1 MGDIREPTPEL
12 DRGVTNPTT
21 STVNEAATNQP
32 VNLRGTAT
40 TSSTTSSSTAQPTG
54 KNKAIQWEINR
65 DLARSFPVFVAGESG
80 KVPHAINAL
89 LLSDLVLEKGEWSY
103 KREGAPEVTLAT
115 TSTQS
120 NQVPNSGDT
129 GETRVRQTDGRG
141 SLEMSENSL
150 VLPLGVLES
159 SQALYGLDMYLNLT
173 WRYKDEI
180 GWSNSG
186 VFTVVETVEESAKRM
201 ARQIQAF
208 ETEEHLSDEVSR
220 IINGGS
226 NVIPLGPSNT
236 DLTLAPST
244 TGIASSADDEAD
256 LDDDNDEGGLS
267 IGAKAGIGAGAGVV
281 GLALIVALLWFF
293 CLRNRHKK
301 KGHVSKNP
309 YNTEGHVSEY
319 MVNKET
325 TGARVTESPHSPYS
339 DDGSLA
345 QQQQQQ
351 QQQQQLQNQTA
362 SSSPRETTA
371 FVTSVAAAP
380 SSSRHNLERQS
391 EGQDRGLS
399 EATPLAAST
408 PHSDSQQPQHEST
421 RPGARSAT
429 PQGVNSNVSHLIED
443 GMTED
448 EIRRLE
454 DEERQLDA
462 AIEQHGHGRRL
473 A

>member
-40 TSSTTSSSTAQPTG
+40 TSSTTSGSTAQPTG

-65 DLARSFPVFVAGESG
+65 DPARSFPVLVAGDSG
-80 KVPHAINAL
+80 EVPHAINAL

-141 SLEMSENSL
+141 SLEMSENSI

-186 VFTVVETVEESAKRM
+186 VFTVVETVEESDERM

-208 ETEEHLSDEVSR
+208 ETEEHLPDEVSR
-220 IINGGS
+220 ILNGGS
-226 NVIPLGPSNT
+226 NVIPLDPSNT

-244 TGIASSADDEAD
+244 TGIASSADDDAD

-319 MVNKET
+319 MVNKKT

-362 SSSPRETTA
+362 SHRHARPPHSSPVWRLRPARPGTT
-371 FVTSVAAAP
+371 
-380 SSSRHNLERQS
+380 
-391 EGQDRGLS
+391 LS
-399 EATPLAAST
+399 AR
-408 PHSDSQQPQHEST
+408 QPQHEST